1 MQQDTE
7 RLSALIAFRRQ
18 LYQSVLGHRK
28 DSLFELMEAA
38 LALPAPAALVQL
50 SLAPVF
56 RRRWP
61 SAPDA
66 LADGTLDP
74 QALRGLFARSLP
86 LPAEGERELWV
97 LDGSTW
103 PRPAAATSPER
114 TYAHRVAPGIP
125 QEGVVP
131 GWEYQWLVALP
142 EPQGSWALPLDV
154 ARRGPQA
161 GSPTAL
167 ALTQLR
173 RVLRLR
179 SPHAPRPVVVLDS
192 GYDPAALAQAPQ
204 RHQVDFLVRL
214 AKNRVFFAAPAPYGG
229 WGRPSR
235 HGPALR
241 LADPRLQPT
250 AQVQAED
257 PAYGQVTVSVWTNL
271 HVRRAPEATF
281 TVVRAQVQ
289 RLPRRAHPP
298 APLWLAWIG
307 GPLPENLLDLWRW
320 YLRRFR
326 VEHLFRFAK
335 QRVGWTAVRPR
346 APEAADC
353 WSWLVAAA
361 CWQLWLA
368 RAVVADQRLPWERP
382 LPPEQL
388 SPGRVLRAFCSLLP
402 DLGTPARAPKPR
414 GKPPGRRPGQKPG
427 RRKPYP
433 VALRTARKVA

>member
-1 MQQDTE
+1 MQQNTE
-7 RLSALIAFRRQ
+7 RLNALIAFRHQ

-38 LALPAPAALVQL
+38 LALPGPAPLVQL

-56 RRRWP
+56 RRGWP

-66 LADGTLDP
+66 LADGSLDP
-74 QALRGLFARSLP
+74 QALRGWCVRSLP

-103 PRPAAATSPER
+103 PRPAASTSPER
-114 TYAHRVAPGIP
+114 TYAHRLAPGVP
-125 QEGVVP
+125 QHGVVP
-131 GWEYQWLVALP
+131 GWEYQWLVVLP
-142 EPQGSWALPLDV
+142 EPQGSWALPVDV
-154 ARRGPQA
+154 ARRGSQA
-161 GSPTAL
+161 GPPTSLAL
-167 ALTQLR
+167 AQLG

-179 SPHAPRPVVVLDS
+179 PPTAPRPVVLLDS
-192 GYDPAALAQAPQ
+192 GYEPVALAQAPQ
-204 RHQVDFLVRL
+204 RQQVDFLVRL
-214 AKNRVFFAAPAPYGG
+214 AKNRVFFAVPAPYRGR
-229 WGRPSR
+229 GRPAR

-250 AQVQAED
+250 AQVQADD
-257 PAYGQVTVSVWTNL
+257 PEYGQVTVSVWTNL
-271 HVRRAPEATF
+271 HARRAPAATF
-281 TVVRAQVQ
+281 SVVRVQVE

-307 GPLPENLLDLWRW
+307 QLPQDLLLLWRW

-335 QRVGWTAVRPR
+335 QHLGWTAVRPR
-346 APEAADC
+346 APEAADR
-353 WSWLVAAA
+353 WSWLLAAA

-368 RAVVADQRLPWERP
+368 RLLVAQTRLPWERP

-402 DLGTPARAPKPR
+402 RLGTPARAPKPR
-414 GKPPGRRPGQKPG
+414 GKSPGRRAGHKPG
-427 RRKPYP
+427 RRKRYS
-433 VALRTARKVA
+433 VALRTSRHVA